1 MLTLLPNKPTIFVN
15 MKKLIISLV
24 AVLTVAAAHALPFDI
39 ANHLGIGVGVGTN
52 GITVEAAT
60 PITKFVGLR
69 AGVSFMPAIT
79 FNADADFTYTVPDPS
94 TNSSVS
100 RQGEVELEGAL
111 KRVQGEVIVN
121 VYPFPTSSFYVAAG
135 AYFGGA
141 ELLKISGYSDE
152 LKEASDAGVIIGD
165 YEIPTDGKGNVKGG
179 LRVKNFRPYLGIGF
193 GRVNPGKFLNF
204 SMELGCQFQGK
215 PEIYTDYGE
224 LKETA
229 LDDNN
234 TFHDI
239 QKYLKVYP
247 TLTFRLNFR
256 AF

>member
-1 MLTLLPNKPTIFVN
+1 MLTLPLNKPIIHHN
-15 MKKLIISLV
+15 MKKLLVSL
-24 AVLTVAAAHALPFDI
+24 AAAVTVFAAQALPFDI
-39 ANHLGIGVGVGTN
+39 ANHLGLGVGVGTN

-60 PITKFVGLR
+60 PITKFIGLR
-69 AGVSFMPAIT
+69 AGVSFMPGIT
-79 FNADADFTYTVPDPS
+79 FNADTDIQYTAPDGQPG
-94 TNSSVS
+94 N
-100 RQGEVELEGAL
+100 GNIELEGAL

-135 AYFGGA
+135 AYFGGDK
-141 ELLKISGYSDE
+141 LIKISGYSEE
-152 LKEASDAGVIIGD
+152 LKNASDAGVIIGD
-165 YEIPTDGKGNVKGG
+165 YEIPTDGNGNVKGG
-179 LRVKNFRPYLGIGF
+179 MRVKNFRPYLGIGF

-224 LKETA
+224 IKDSA
-229 LDDNN
+229 DIVDN